1 MPERPL
7 GLSRHRRDATI
18 PHNLTPPRGI
28 VRFVWHSKAESAK
41 RGESIGMY
49 SRESTS
55 GGSHPA
61 LNERTQHLLKSL
73 VERYIRDGQPVG
85 SRTLARD
92 AGLDLSP
99 ATVRNVMADLEELG
113 YLHSPHTSA
122 GRVPT
127 ARGYRLFIDA
137 LLNLRP
143 LDDREVEILR
153 RRIDQPAQNSSDLA
167 RTVSDL
173 LSGITRLAGVVMLPR
188 RNAVTLRHVE
198 FLALSENRVLVIL
211 VLNTQEVQNRIIQ
224 TRRAYSA
231 MELQQAAHYLNEQ
244 FAGKDIHQV
253 REALLRELRETR
265 DSLDRLMQTVVE
277 MAEQT
282 FEVEPVGEDY
292 VVAGQTHLMQCADL
306 SDLDKLRQL
315 FEAFNHKRDLLHLF
329 DQCLHAE
336 GVQIFI
342 GEESGFGA
350 LGGCSVVTAPYTVE
364 GQVLGVLGVI
374 GPTRMAYDRVIPVVD
389 VTARLLAAALNE
401 HKD

>member
-1 MPERPL
+1 
-7 GLSRHRRDATI
+7 
-18 PHNLTPPRGI
+18 
-28 VRFVWHSKAESAK
+28 
-41 RGESIGMY
+41 MY
-49 SRESTS
+49 SRESTP
-55 GGSHPA
+55 GGYPP
-61 LNERTQHLLKSL
+61 LNERTQHLLKAL

-143 LDDREVEILR
+143 LDDREVETLR
-153 RRIDQPAQNSSDLA
+153 RRIDQPVQNSAELA
-167 RTVSDL
+167 RSVSDL
-173 LSGITRLAGVVMLPR
+173 LSGATRLAGIVMLPR
-188 RNAVTLRHVE
+188 RNVVTLRHVE
-198 FLALSENRVLVIL
+198 FLALSENRVLVVL

-224 TRRAYSA
+224 TRRPYGAA
-231 MELQQAAHYLNEQ
+231 ELQQAAHYLNEQ
-244 FAGKDIHQV
+244 FTGRDIQQV
-253 REALLRELRETR
+253 REALLRDLRETR

-282 FEVEPVGEDY
+282 FETEPVGEDY
-292 VVAGQTHLMQCADL
+292 VVAGQTHLMQYADL

-342 GEESGFGA
+342 GEEAGFEV
-350 LGGCSVVTAPYTVE
+350 LEGCSVVTAPYTVA

-389 VTARLLAAALNE
+389 VTARLLAAALLNVQRE
-401 HKD
+401 

>member
-1 MPERPL
+1 MYGTDSMP
-7 GLSRHRRDATI
+7 A
-18 PHNLTPPRGI
+18 
-28 VRFVWHSKAESAK
+28 
-41 RGESIGMY
+41 
-49 SRESTS
+49 
-55 GGSHPA
+55 SHPV
-61 LNERTQHLLKSL
+61 LNERTQHLLKIL
-73 VERYIRDGQPVG
+73 VERHIRDGQPVG

-113 YLHSPHTSA
+113 YLRSPHTSA

-127 ARGYRLFIDA
+127 ARGYRFFIDA

-143 LDDREVEILR
+143 LDDRVVEILR
-153 RRIDQPAQNSSDLA
+153 QRIDQPVQNRAELA
-167 RTVSDL
+167 RLVSDL
-173 LSGITRLAGVVMLPR
+173 LSGVTHLAGVVMLPR
-188 RNAVTLRHVE
+188 RNVVTLRQVE
-198 FLALSENRVLVIL
+198 FLPLSENRVLVIL
-211 VLNTQEVQNRIIQ
+211 VLNAQEVQNRIIQ
-224 TRRAYSA
+224 TRRPYNAV
-231 MELQQAAHYLNEQ
+231 ELQQAANYLNAQ
-244 FAGKDIHQV
+244 FAGKDIRQV
-253 REALLRELRETR
+253 REALLRDLREAR

-282 FEVEPVGEDY
+282 FETEPDGDDY

-329 DQCLHAE
+329 DQCLHAD

-342 GEESGFGA
+342 GEESGFVV
-350 LGGCSVVTAPYTVE
+350 LEGCSVVTAPYTVE

-389 VTARLLAAALNE
+389 ATARLLAAVLNAPQG
-401 HKD
+401 

>member
-1 MPERPL
+1 
-7 GLSRHRRDATI
+7 
-18 PHNLTPPRGI
+18 
-28 VRFVWHSKAESAK
+28 
-41 RGESIGMY
+41 
-49 SRESTS
+49 
-55 GGSHPA
+55 
-61 LNERTQHLLKSL
+61 LLKAL

-137 LLNLRP
+137 LLHLRP
-143 LDDREVEILR
+143 LDGREVEMLR
-153 RRIDQPAQNSSDLA
+153 QRIDRPAQNGAELA

-173 LSGITRLAGVVMLPR
+173 LSGFTRLAGVVMLPR
-188 RNAVTLRHVE
+188 RNVVTLRHVE
-198 FLALSENRVLVIL
+198 FLSLSDNRVLAIL

-224 TRRAYSA
+224 TRRPYSTA
-231 MELQQAAHYLNEQ
+231 ELQQAAHYLNEQ
-244 FAGKDIHQV
+244 FTGKDLQQV
-253 REALLRELRETR
+253 RESLLRELRETR
-265 DSLDRLMQTVVE
+265 DSLDRLMETVVE

-282 FEVEPVGEDY
+282 FETEPAGEDY

-350 LGGCSVVTAPYTVE
+350 LEGCSVVTAPYTVE

-401 HKD
+401 QGS